1 MLVKVVAHSPAQTSR
16 NNLCR
21 SAVGSKEKAGGS
33 GMPHAGLA
41 DAMDFSVV
49 TAVPVHRTVGQTH
62 LLILS
67 SG

>member
-1 MLVKVVAHSPAQTSR
+1 MEARQRVMLVKVVAHSPAQTSR

-49 TAVPVHRTVGQTH
+49 MA
-62 LLILS
+62 LS
-67 SG
+67 LCTGL